1 MAPSEVI
8 LLRSLPWLALGLLSV
23 IAVRFF
29 RNRLEAVPR
38 VSVFTASLSA
48 MLALVLAAT
57 LTLAHL
63 ASPEWYQGSG
73 LSAVGRLIAA
83 GVSLTLL
90 LTAGIS
96 IVAVAGASAL
106 GYRPSLSYLQLLS
119 AADAGM
125 ATAGTAIGLG
135 WSFGPIAA
143 ALGGTFMAAVCVWSI
158 WRYLSHV
165 GFGPQGGWRVNREAL
180 WRYIYPYDIAALLVA
195 IFSLAAGAMLHLR

>member
-1 MAPSEVI
+1 MAPSEVT
-8 LLRSLPWLALGLLSV
+8 LLRSLPWLALGLMSV
-23 IAVRFF
+23 ISARLL
-29 RNRLEAVPR
+29 RNRLEAVPLITI
-38 VSVFTASLSA
+38 FTASLSA
-48 MLALVLAAT
+48 MLALVLVAT
-57 LTLAHL
+57 LTVAPLT
-63 ASPEWYQGSG
+63 STEWYQGSG

-96 IVAVAGASAL
+96 IVAIAGAGAL

-135 WSFGPIAA
+135 WAFGPIGSAV
-143 ALGGTFMAAVCVWSI
+143 GGASMAAVCVWSI

-180 WRYIYPYDIAALLVA
+180 WRYVYPYDIAALLVV
-195 IFSLAAGAMLHLR
+195 IFSLAGGAMLHLR